1 MKINIKLSIIILAML
16 FIILISG
23 CITDTKKAPK
33 AIFDMGHGEIFSPD
47 DGTPSSYTGFY
58 YQFYEKGFDM
68 AINDQTINSGSL
80 AGADVLIAAG
90 PMREFGA
97 SEIKDITNF
106 VEDGGSLL
114 ILTHISSPVNP
125 LAQEFGISVSGN
137 VTAEGENQIKSS
149 PQDFFVMDLEKHNIT
164 NEIKKIAVYG
174 TWSVKVKEPGRIVA
188 WTSDSAWSDTNRN
201 RKLDTGIER
210 TERLG
215 VVAVTE
221 YGLGKVVVVADD
233 AVFIDMFRS
242 EGDNVQF
249 GDNIINWFKK
259 DYISLN

>member
-1 MKINIKLSIIILAML
+1 LTKININHSIIILALL

-47 DGTPSSYTGFY
+47 DGSPSSYTGFY
-58 YQFYEKGFDM
+58 YQFYENGFDL

-90 PMREFGA
+90 PMKEFSA
-97 SEIKDITNF
+97 SEIKEITDF
-106 VEDGGSLL
+106 VKDGGALL

-125 LAQEFGISVSGN
+125 LVQEFGISVSGN
-137 VTAEGENQIKSS
+137 VTVEGENQIKSS
-149 PQDFFVMDLEKHNIT
+149 PQDFVVMDFENHSIT
-164 NEIKKIAVYG
+164 KDIKQIAVYG
-174 TWSVKVKEPGRIVA
+174 TWSVEAKEPGRIIA

-201 RKLDTGIER
+201 RKLDTGIEK

-215 VVAVTE
+215 IVAITE
-221 YGLGKVVVVADD
+221 YGGGKVVVVADD
-233 AVFIDMFRS
+233 AVFIDMFLS

-249 GDNIINWFKK
+249 GENIINWF
-259 DYISLN
+259 SH